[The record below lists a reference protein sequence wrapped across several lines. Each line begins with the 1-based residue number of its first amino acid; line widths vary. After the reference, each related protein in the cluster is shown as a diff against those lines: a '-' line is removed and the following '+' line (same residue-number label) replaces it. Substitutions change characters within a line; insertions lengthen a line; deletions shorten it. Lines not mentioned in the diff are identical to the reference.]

1 MNLFGAQNMYNQNT
15 KEREITPFQRSLYK
29 IPAIVIVCNVA
40 GPIKEEY
47 FADLS

>member
-1 MNLFGAQNMYNQNT
+1 MYNNNYT
-15 KEREITPFQRSLYK
+15 TNPKEREITPFQRSLYK

-40 GPIKEEY
+40 GPIPEEY